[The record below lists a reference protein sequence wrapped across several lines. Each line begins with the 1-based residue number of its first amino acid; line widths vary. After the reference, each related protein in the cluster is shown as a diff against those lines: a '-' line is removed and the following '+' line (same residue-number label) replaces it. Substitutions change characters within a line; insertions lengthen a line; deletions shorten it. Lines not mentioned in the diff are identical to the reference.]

1 MKNPY
6 EDYQYFY
13 KLLKINSLYFKE
25 DNVRITDRKIL
36 LEIDDLIHN
45 IYLTMEKEKNINT
58 IIRVILNSIGKV
70 LYMQPFHNGN
80 SRTLKQFIKVLLN
93 SIDYDIYYNRKDYII
108 PLLFDNEECN
118 NEEIQFFKVKA
129 KLRKKKK

>member
-1 MKNPY
+1 MKNSY

-13 KLLKINSLYFKE
+13 KLVKINSIYFK
-25 DNVRITDRKIL
+25 DNNIRITNKDYL
-36 LEIDDLIHN
+36 TEIDNLIHN
-45 IYLTMEKEKNINT
+45 IYLTIEKEKNINI
-58 IIRVILNSIGKV
+58 IIRVILNSVGKV

-80 SRTLKQFIKVLLN
+80 SRTLKQFIKILLN

-118 NEEIQFFKVKA
+118 NEEVQFFKVKS
-129 KLRKKKK
+129 KLRKK